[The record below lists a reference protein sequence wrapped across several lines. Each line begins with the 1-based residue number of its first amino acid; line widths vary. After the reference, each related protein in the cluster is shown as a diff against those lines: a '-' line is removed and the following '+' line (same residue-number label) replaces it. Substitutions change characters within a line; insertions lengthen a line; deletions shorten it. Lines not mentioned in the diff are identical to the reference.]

1 MISERKTSSMVTFD
15 GLLAVVSTNF
25 DNRVIR
31 SSIVFA
37 LNSFGIS
44 IDLRRTS
51 LNFASI
57 SYETSSNL
65 TSFGSKYSVYFGS
78 YT

>member
-1 MISERKTSSMVTFD
+1 MTLISERKTSSMVTFD

-44 IDLRRTS
+44 IDLRDE
-51 LNFASI
+51 L
-57 SYETSSNL
+57 L
-65 TSFGSKYSVYFGS
+65 
-78 YT
+78 